1 MIFKP
6 FKKEKVIC
14 TIDDELVDCTE
25 LKKIPEPEPYVGIP
39 APAVAPYDPWF
50 EPPIIT
56 EEGQKYLDQHENTI
70 HAKHHNNSTPN
81 STNVEVDG
89 IHEVMYQMATN
100 GGNTTTQLDPMPELG
115 GGSEMFQSGPGGWNS
130 GTGFAQFKKKHQNL

>member
-1 MIFKP
+1 MILKA
-6 FKKEKVIC
+6 FKKEEVTC
-14 TIDDELVDCTE
+14 TIDDKVVDCTE
-25 LKKIPEPEPYVGIP
+25 LKSIPEPEPYVGVP
-39 APAVAPYDPWF
+39 APVIAPYDPWF

-56 EEGQKYLDQHENTI
+56 EKGQEYLDQHENNI
-70 HAKHHNNSTPN
+70 HVEHHNNSTPN
-81 STNVEVDG
+81 SITVEVDN

-130 GTGFAQFKKKHQNL
+130 GTGFAQFKD

>member
-6 FKKEKVIC
+6 FKKEKVTC
-14 TIDDELVDCTE
+14 AIDDEVVDCTE
-25 LKKIPEPEPYVGIP
+25 LKSIPEPEPYVGIP

-56 EEGQKYLDQHENTI
+56 QNCQSYLDKHVSENKI
-70 HAKHHNNSTPN
+70 HYSNDIIAGNTV
-81 STNVEVDG
+81 VEVDN

-100 GGNTTTQLDPMPELG
+100 VGNTTTQLDPMPELG

-130 GTGFAQFKKKHQNL
+130 GTGFAQFKKDHQDL

>member
-1 MIFKP
+1 MMLRPI
-6 FKKEKVIC
+6 KKEEVTC
-14 TIDDELVDCTE
+14 AIDDEALDCVE
-25 LKKIPEPEPYVGIP
+25 LKSTPEPEPYVGVP
-39 APAVAPYDPWF
+39 APVIAPYDPWF

-56 EEGQKYLDQHENTI
+56 EKGQEYLDQHKNNVNTEQ
-70 HAKHHNNSTPN
+70 HNNFTSNIT
-81 STNVEVDG
+81 TVEVDN

-130 GTGFAQFKKKHQNL
+130 GTGFAQFKN